1 MRWRSVLAIGAGTAL
16 ILSLGLRADPVDRA
30 QFLSSKR
37 WVHSNER
44 FGGMSGLELTQ
55 DGAQFLAISDRGK
68 VIRGTIG
75 REDGQITQIDAGK
88 LLTLRG
94 ADGKRPPRYHN
105 DSEGLALAPGGHFFV
120 SYEAVH
126 RVTRHTA
133 PESAALVLP
142 THPDFAGMQN
152 NSSLEALAIG
162 PDESLYTL
170 PERSGGTTVPFPIY
184 RFRNGAWD
192 KPFSIPRRGPFL
204 PVGMDI
210 GPDGKIYLLERHLS
224 GILGFSSRVRRFDLG
239 DTTLGGEVT
248 LLETGP
254 GVHDNLEG
262 ISAWQGADGKIRLT
276 MVSDDNFQIFQVTE
290 FVEYL
295 IPE

>member
-1 MRWRSVLAIGAGTAL
+1 MRWRSVLAIGASAAL
-16 ILSLGLRADPVDRA
+16 ILSLGLRADPTDRA
-30 QFLSSKR
+30 RFLSSKR
-37 WVHSNER
+37 WAHNHDK
-44 FGGMSGLELTQ
+44 FGGMSGLELSD
-55 DGAQFLAISDRGK
+55 DGARFIAISDHGK
-68 VIRGTIG
+68 VIHGEVI
-75 REDGQITQIDAGK
+75 REGDQITQIAAGK
-88 LLTLRG
+88 LRTLRG

-105 DSEGLALAPGGHFFV
+105 DSEGLAQTPNGDFYV

-126 RVTRHTA
+126 RVTHHTA
-133 PESAALVLP
+133 PDAPAQTLP

-162 PDESLYTL
+162 PDGTLYTL
-170 PERSGGTTVPFPIY
+170 PERSGGTTVPFPVY

-192 KPFSIPRRGPFL
+192 KPFSVPRRGPFL
-204 PVGMDI
+204 PVGMDF

-224 GILGFSSRVRRFDLG
+224 GILGFSSRVRRFDLTATG
-239 DTTLGGEVT
+239 LEGEVT

-262 ISAWQGADGKIRLT
+262 ISVWRGKDGQIRLT

-290 FVEYL
+290 LVEYL
-295 IPE
+295 VPE